1 MTKKKQTKK
10 KIKNIPDL
18 VIYTMQD
25 VFKRISRFNLE
36 PAFACTAIL
45 TFFVCKSLESTEFT
59 IATVISFFVLWA
71 VAIYW
76 LEHSRITPKVWVD
89 ESWWWTLDGW
99 QFEREVGLV
108 FQRMGFKTR
117 VTRGSGDGGVDIVMY
132 KDGLKYIVQCKHYK
146 RPLGPEAVR
155 SLYGVKE
162 IFDADRLVMVASSGL
177 SPASTKFV
185 DIYKDVYVAYNLQD
199 IIKMSIRHR

>member
-1 MTKKKQTKK
+1 MTKKKQAKK

-25 VFKRISRFNLE
+25 VFKRIGRFNLE

-45 TFFVCKSLESTEFT
+45 TFFVCKSLGSAEFV

-76 LEHSRITPKVWVD
+76 LEHSRIIPKVWVD

-108 FQRMGFKTR
+108 FQRMGFRTK

-132 KDGLKYIVQCKHYK
+132 KGGLKYIVQCKHYR

-177 SPASTKFV
+177 SPASIKFI